1 MAKKKGTSNVP
12 MIMGIIGGV
21 LGIPAAYC
29 SGACAAC
36 IGAVDELQGGT
47 TTADELGSVY
57 LWMGI
62 IGAALGLIGGL
73 LGKKLPIPAG
83 LIMLIATFM
92 SGFTLIAGNMLA
104 LIVALLFLLGAIF
117 CFTQK
122 KEEVA

>member
-1 MAKKKGTSNVP
+1 MAKKIGTSNIP

-21 LGIPAAYC
+21 LGVPAAYC

-36 IGAVDELQGGT
+36 IGAVDEAQGGGS
-47 TTADELGSVY
+47 TADELGSTY

-73 LGKKLPIPAG
+73 LGKKLPMPAG
-83 LIMLIATFM
+83 IIMIIATFL

-104 LIVALLFLLGAIF
+104 LIVAILFLLGGIF

-122 KEEVA
+122 KEEVS